1 MLVVD
6 DRSVGNFVA
15 VRVILDLELCFRN
28 GADVSLCIC
37 FESSKFQL
45 LGYAFFDNV
54 TAQSLSVSSFS
65 DFSLK
70 FVVDLI
76 PVV

>member
-1 MLVVD
+1 M
-6 DRSVGNFVA
+6 
-15 VRVILDLELCFRN
+15 DLELCFRN
-28 GADVSLCIC
+28 GADVSLCIG

-54 TAQSLSVSSFS
+54 TAQCLSVSSFT

-70 FVVDLI
+70 IVDLI